1 MYSRRGGRNYFKS
14 EKNLQKFML
23 LKGLISKKVYIVNV
37 LQRFIVQIV
46 LPNKVRAWVYK
57 KLIREKVGDI

>member
-1 MYSRRGGRNYFKS
+1 
-14 EKNLQKFML
+14 ML